1 MQPKDIRIHKAI
13 AEKIK
18 IVNYAQQNSIHMAAD
33 KYGVER
39 KSIRNWKKQLP
50 ELLKM
55 SDKSIKSSLHHGGK
69 AEIDEVENEIVD
81 WILMNRS

>member
-1 MQPKDIRIHKAI
+1 MQPKHIRIHKAI

-18 IVNYAQQNSIHMAAD
+18 IVNYAHQNSIHMAAD
-33 KYGVER
+33 KYGVET

-55 SDKSIKSSLHHGGK
+55 SDKSIKSTLHHGRK
-69 AEIDEVENEIVD
+69 AE
-81 WILMNRS
+81 MMK